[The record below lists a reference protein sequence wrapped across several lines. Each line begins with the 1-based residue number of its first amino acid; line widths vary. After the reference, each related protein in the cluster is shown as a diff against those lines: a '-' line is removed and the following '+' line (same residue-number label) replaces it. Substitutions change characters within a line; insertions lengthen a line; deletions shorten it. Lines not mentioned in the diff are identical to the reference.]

1 MPEVPR
7 IAVLI
12 PGFNEEKTIGQ
23 VIADF
28 HAALPHARIYVYDNN
43 STDGTSE
50 CAVRAGAIVRNE
62 IRQGKGNVV
71 RRMFAE
77 IDADVYLLV
86 DGDGTYDA
94 AAAPEML
101 TVLLKHRLAMLVAR
115 RVGDSAK
122 AYRRGH
128 AFGNRLF
135 TDAVAMLFGTSFDD
149 ILSGYRAFSRPFVK
163 SFPAFSGGF
172 EIETELTVH
181 ALTLGLPVAELTT
194 RYRERPD
201 GSRSKLSTY
210 RDGWRIVWTIFNL
223 FKNEKPLIFFFLLGG
238 FLLLASVVLA
248 YPIVVTFLQT
258 GLVPRFPTA
267 ILATGVAVSSLLMF
281 SCGLIL
287 DTVTKGRREAKLLAY
302 LAIPFAGAED

>member
-1 MPEVPR
+1 MPR

-28 HAALPHARIYVYDNN
+28 RMALPDARIYVYDND
-43 STDGTSE
+43 STDQTSA
-50 CAVRAGAIVRNE
+50 CAASARAIVRNE

-77 IDADVYLLV
+77 IDADAYLLV

-101 TVLLKHRLAMLVAR
+101 ATLLQDRLAMLVGR

-135 TDAVAMLFGTSFDD
+135 TDAVALLFGTSFED

-181 ALTLGLPVAELTT
+181 ALTLGLPVAELAT

-201 GSRSKLSTY
+201 GSESKLSTY
-210 RDGWRIVWTIFNL
+210 RDGWRIIWTIFNL

-238 FLLLASVVLA
+238 FLLLASFVLA